1 MKLKNR
7 FSQWVRWVFSDT
19 QPCCQKC
26 GSNQMLEIHHIY
38 GTISSA
44 LFNGIVLCHKCH
56 AVADSF
62 NRITGIKGTKVR
74 QDLLFLTLTALYR
87 NRYYIDTMPKIEQKR
102 VKEFIGLVKDDI
114 KVVLKNIC

>member
-1 MKLKNR
+1 
-7 FSQWVRWVFSDT
+7 
-19 QPCCQKC
+19 
-26 GSNQMLEIHHIY
+26 MLEIHHIY